1 MPSTT
6 RASGALGKIAWTAA
20 AAVPLAF
27 LAIFFAWPV
36 AAIVSRGFVVDGQL
50 SFGVFSEVLG
60 ATRTWRI
67 VAQTLFMAVAGT
79 LGSVLLGIPG
89 AYILYRRRF
98 PGRALFRG
106 LATVPFVLPTVV
118 VGVAFRALLAERG
131 PLGFLGLDGT
141 TTAVILAMIFFNFSI
156 VVRQVGSLWAT
167 LDPRMPE
174 AARTLGASPLRACVT
189 VTLPQLGPAIASAA
203 SLIFLYCS
211 TAFGIVVTLG
221 QPGYGTLETEIYT
234 QTTVFLNLPEA
245 AVLSILQFAIV
256 LVAVLVSNRARRGT
270 ETSLKLGEAKDAR
283 LGRGDLWPAVVTFGT
298 IGTLIVAPL
307 AALVLRSLQRGGEWS
322 LENYAL
328 LGTSGTGFS
337 GGATVFEALEHSLKI
352 ALDAAVIALV
362 IGVPLALFLSR
373 RTKSIR
379 FQRSQHIID
388 GAVMLPLGV
397 SAVTVGFGFIVS
409 LQALAPQLA
418 MSGLLVPLAQAV
430 VALPLVVRSLVPVLR
445 AIDPRLR
452 EAAATLGASPARILV
467 TVDGPFLARG
477 LGLAAGFAFAVSL
490 GEFGATSFL
499 ARPDYVTLPV
509 LIVRLLS
516 RPGADNYGMA
526 LAAAV
531 LLATVTALVMML
543 CERLRPRGVG
553 EVTGW

>member
-1 MPSTT
+1 MQTTT
-6 RASGALGKIAWTAA
+6 RATGALGKIAWTAA

-27 LAIFFAWPV
+27 LAIFFVWPV
-36 AAIVSRGFVVDGQL
+36 GAIITRGFVQDGSL
-50 SFGVFSEVLG
+50 SLAIFGEVLG
-60 ATRTWRI
+60 ETRTWRI
-67 VAQTLFMAVAGT
+67 VAQTLWMAVAGT
-79 LGSVLLGIPG
+79 LGSVILGIPG
-89 AYILYRRRF
+89 AYILYRCRF
-98 PGRALFRG
+98 PGRGILRG
-106 LATVPFVLPTVV
+106 IATVPFVLPTVV
-118 VGVAFRALLAERG
+118 VGVAFRALLADRG

-141 TTAVILAMIFFNFSI
+141 TTAVILAMIFFNYSI
-156 VVRQVGSLWAT
+156 VVRQVGTLWAS

-174 AARTLGASPLRACVT
+174 AARSLGASPLRAFRT

-203 SLIFLYCS
+203 SLVFLYCS
-211 TAFGIVVTLG
+211 TAFGIVITLG
-221 QPGYGTLETEIYT
+221 QPGYGTLETEIYL
-234 QTTVFLNLPEA
+234 QTRVFLNLPGA
-245 AVLSILQFAIV
+245 AVLSILQFIIV
-256 LVAVLVSNRARRGT
+256 LIAVVVSNRARRGT

-283 LGRGDLWPAVVTFGT
+283 LGRGDLWPAVVTFVT
-298 IGTLIVAPL
+298 IATLIIAPL
-307 AALVLRSLQRGGEWS
+307 LALVLRSLQRGGEWS
-322 LENYAL
+322 LANYAL
-328 LGTSGTGFS
+328 LTTSGSGFS
-337 GGATVFEALEHSLKI
+337 GGATVIQALEHSLKI
-352 ALDAAVIALV
+352 ALDATVIALV
-362 IGVPLALFLSR
+362 IAVPLALVLSR
-373 RTKSIR
+373 RTRSRR
-379 FQRSQHIID
+379 FQRAQRLID

-409 LQALAPQLA
+409 LQATVPQLA

-452 EAAATLGASPARILV
+452 EAAATLGASPSRILL

-531 LLATVTALVMML
+531 LLAAVTALVMTV
-543 CERLRPRGVG
+543 CEKLRPRGAG

>member
-1 MPSTT
+1 MAGNT
-6 RASGALGKIAWTAA
+6 RASGVLGKIAWTAA
-20 AAVPLAF
+20 AVVPLAF
-27 LAIFFAWPV
+27 LAVFFGWPV
-36 AAIVSRGFVVDGQL
+36 GAILARGFVTDGQFSL
-50 SFGVFSEVLG
+50 AMFGEVLG
-60 ATRTWRI
+60 ESRTWRI
-67 VAQTLFMAVAGT
+67 VAQTLWMAIGGT

-98 PGRALFRG
+98 PGRAVLRG
-106 LATVPFVLPTVV
+106 IATVPFVLPTVV
-118 VGVAFRALLAERG
+118 VGVAFRALLAKQG

-141 TTAVILAMIFFNFSI
+141 TTAVILAMVFFNFSI

-167 LDPRMPE
+167 LDPRMTE
-174 AARTLGASPLRACVT
+174 AARTLGASPFRAFRT
-189 VTLPQLGPAIASAA
+189 VTLPQLGPAIASSA
-203 SLIFLYCS
+203 SLVFLYCS

-234 QTTVFLNLPEA
+234 QTTVFLNLPGA
-245 AVLSILQFAIV
+245 AVLSVLQFAIV
-256 LVAVLVSNRARRGT
+256 LVAVLVSNRARSGT
-270 ETSLKLGEAKDAR
+270 ETTLKLGEVKDAR
-283 LGRGDLWPAVVTFGT
+283 LGRGDLWPAIVTFGT
-298 IGTLIVAPL
+298 IGTLILAPL
-307 AALVLRSLQRGGEWS
+307 VALVARSLQRGGEWS
-322 LENYAL
+322 FANYAL
-328 LGTSGTGFS
+328 LGTSGTGFA
-337 GGATVFEALEHSLKI
+337 GGATVLEALDHSLKI
-352 ALDAAVIALV
+352 ALDATMIALA
-362 IGVPLALFLSR
+362 IGVPLALVLSR
-373 RTKSIR
+373 RTKSR
-379 FQRSQHIID
+379 GFQRAQRVID

-409 LQALAPQLA
+409 IQAFAPQLA

-452 EAAATLGASPARILV
+452 EAAATLGASPARILR

-531 LLATVTALVMML
+531 LLAAVTATVMVV
-543 CERLRPRGVG
+543 CEKLRPRGAG
-553 EVTGW
+553 EVTG